1 MRKSHSPPLGTSSKH
16 NKPRLGTHRHRI
28 PSRPNVAPHSVAS
41 TRCLSAVEPGAC
53 FSIASYF
60 ETVTCPYVQF
70 LTSHR
75 CFPPCPSRPISSIAT
90 TICPG
95 RRHLRAEPHCIL
107 LYCLSSVLWC
117 ASTKGSFRR
126 GSAAREPAHR
136 QSSLAARAAVWEH
149 RTCARNSK
157 TGSLGQNKPSRNRP
171 KPWATEFS
179 SSTPSPSAALTPKS
193 ASPLFFSII
202 FFCLSTATPPR
213 HLPTWGFDEPCRPHL
228 HLKLL
233 WSLPLCP
240 QLIAFA
246 RRWSAMTCGF
256 SRSIGTLP
264 HRQYR
269 PLFGCLHP

>member
-1 MRKSHSPPLGTSSKH
+1 MRKVTRHPSVLLPNTTKH
-16 NKPRLGTHRHRI
+16 AWVPIGIEYLHDAI
-28 PSRPNVAPHSVAS
+28 AS

-75 CFPPCPSRPISSIAT
+75 CFPPLSIPSHLVHRNHRLPRSPPSARRASLHLVLPVVGTLVRIHQKSNSSWQRGTRTSTSTVLLAV
-90 TICPG
+90 
-95 RRHLRAEPHCIL
+95 RVLRNL
-107 LYCLSSVLWC
+107 
-117 ASTKGSFRR
+117 G
-126 GSAAREPAHR
+126 
-136 QSSLAARAAVWEH
+136 QSSLAVRAAVWEH
-149 RTCARNSK
+149 RTCASNSK
-157 TGSLGQNKPSRNRP
+157 IGSLGQDNRP

-202 FFCLSTATPPR
+202 FFCLFTATPPR

-240 QLIAFA
+240 QLIALECNDMA
-246 RRWSAMTCGF
+246 S
-256 SRSIGTLP
+256 
-264 HRQYR
+264 QDQ
-269 PLFGCLHP
+269 